1 MKDDEE
7 DVSAGAGLLTVQ
19 CSAVWCS
26 AAYKVESSSSSIDCG
41 CDSDK
46 ERKAMKI

>member
-19 CSAVWCS
+19 CTAVCCSAVQCIKWK
-26 AAYKVESSSSSIDCG
+26 AAAALTVAVTVT
-41 CDSDK
+41 
-46 ERKAMKI
+46 RKGRQ